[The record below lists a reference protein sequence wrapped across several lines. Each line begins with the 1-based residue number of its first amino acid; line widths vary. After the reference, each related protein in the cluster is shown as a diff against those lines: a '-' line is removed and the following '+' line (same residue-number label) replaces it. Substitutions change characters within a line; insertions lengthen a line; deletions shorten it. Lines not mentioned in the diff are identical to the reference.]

1 MKTYYMYIMANIS
14 RNVYVGMTNDFA
26 RRVQQHKEG
35 AISGYTKR
43 YKIKKLVYYA
53 TFNNP
58 RDAIAA
64 EKKVKGWLRAKKIAL
79 IESENPSWRDL
90 ARGFRDG

>member
-1 MKTYYMYIMANIS
+1 MYIMANIS
-14 RNVYVGMTNDFA
+14 RNLYVGMTNDLT

-35 AISGYTKR
+35 VIPGYTKR
-43 YKIKKLVYYA
+43 YKIRKLVYYA
-53 TFNNP
+53 TFSNP

-90 ARGFRDG
+90 ARDVGDG